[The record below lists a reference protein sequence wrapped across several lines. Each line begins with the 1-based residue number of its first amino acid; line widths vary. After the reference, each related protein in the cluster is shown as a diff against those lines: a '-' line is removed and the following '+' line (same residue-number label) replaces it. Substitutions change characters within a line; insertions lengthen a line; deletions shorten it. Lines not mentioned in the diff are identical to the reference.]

1 MVKMQ
6 SSSQQSNSHLAFSW
20 NNPPR
25 TAAKQN
31 HQFLSL
37 RAWGNF
43 YHKYNFI
50 SNLSLNSK
58 PLWLLFWSCL
68 MVEDIFD
75 KLALCDA
82 GPFSRQLEALRWH
95 FPLLLFL
102 GFPNWEESLTFR
114 QSASYSASPSNWP
127 QVLKLLHR
135 SSTTC
140 SFAGSISPKLSTM
153 SKCSALLVGAFP
165 ANSSGA
171 PIKMTEEQRGC
182 CNLISG
188 SWNRRNRVGAFL
200 NWPVIPP

>member
-1 MVKMQ
+1 MNYQ
-6 SSSQQSNSHLAFSW
+6 PF
-20 NNPPR
+20 
-25 TAAKQN
+25 
-31 HQFLSL
+31 
-37 RAWGNF
+37 
-43 YHKYNFI
+43 
-50 SNLSLNSK
+50 
-58 PLWLLFWSCL
+58 LFWSCS
-68 MVEDIFD
+68 MVEEIFN
-75 KLALCDA
+75 KLALCDP
-82 GPFSRQLEALRWH
+82 GLFSRQLQALRWH

-114 QSASYSASPSNWP
+114 QSASYSASPSNCP

-140 SFAGSISPKLSTM
+140 SIAGSTSPKLSTM

-188 SWNRRNRVGAFL
+188 SWNRSNRVGAFL